1 MFKIKIELNK
11 LENFDLETLDL
22 FEKQLFDNLSE
33 SMNKAEALEM
43 IINNAKDDYSQLS
56 DSLLELVEEC
66 VNM

>member
-1 MFKIKIELNK
+1 MLKIKIELNK